1 MKIGIVG
8 AGFVGSAAAYAMV
21 MRGVGTEIVLV
32 DRNLDLAVAQA
43 EDIHHATPFAYPMP
57 VNAGDYDAL
66 DGSCVVVLAAGA
78 NQRPGETR
86 LELLERNAAVFGD
99 IIPRVLKAAPQAILL
114 VATNPVDVMTQIS
127 LGIARRTNPDF
138 PVGKVIGSGTILDT
152 ARFRALLA
160 KHLGI
165 SPKSV
170 HAHVLGEHGDSE
182 VLHWS
187 GADAGAM
194 PISDFADEVG
204 HPLTDAVRAEIDQG
218 VRGAAGKIIKGKG
231 ATWYGIGGG
240 LARIVQAIS
249 DDERAVMTCSV
260 VNPEVAGV
268 QNVALSLPRIV
279 GLGGVLGTIHPHLD
293 EDELAALARSA
304 GILKEAVTKLGVE

>member
-1 MKIGIVG
+1 M
-8 AGFVGSAAAYAMV
+8 
-21 MRGVGTEIVLV
+21 
-32 DRNLDLAVAQA
+32 LA
-43 EDIHHATPFAYPMP
+43 
-57 VNAGDYDAL
+57 
-66 DGSCVVVLAAGA
+66 
-78 NQRPGETR
+78 
-86 LELLERNAAVFGD
+86 
-99 IIPRVLKAAPQAILL
+99 AAPQAILL
-114 VATNPVDVMTQIS
+114 VATNPVDVMTQVS
-127 LGIARRTNPDF
+127 LEIARRTSPDF

-194 PISDFADEVG
+194 PISDFADQVG

-231 ATWYGIGGG
+231 ATW
-240 LARIVQAIS
+240 
-249 DDERAVMTCSV
+249 RAVMTCSL

-279 GLGGVLGTIHPHLD
+279 GLEGVLGTIHPHLD
-293 EDELAALARSA
+293 EGEMAALSRSA
-304 GILKEAVTKLGVE
+304 GILKEAVTTLGIK

>member
-1 MKIGIVG
+1 
-8 AGFVGSAAAYAMV
+8 
-21 MRGVGTEIVLV
+21 
-32 DRNLDLAVAQA
+32 
-43 EDIHHATPFAYPMP
+43 
-57 VNAGDYDAL
+57 
-66 DGSCVVVLAAGA
+66 
-78 NQRPGETR
+78 
-86 LELLERNAAVFGD
+86 
-99 IIPRVLKAAPQAILL
+99 
-114 VATNPVDVMTQIS
+114 MTQVS
-127 LGIARRTNPDF
+127 LGDRAADQPGF
-138 PVGKVIGSGTILDT
+138 PGRASVIGSGTILDT

-194 PISDFADEVG
+194 PISAFADEVG
-204 HPLTDAVRAEIDQG
+204 HPLTEAVRAEIDQG

-268 QNVALSLPRIV
+268 QNIALSLPRIV
-279 GLGGVLGTIHPHLD
+279 GLAGVLGTVYPHLD
-293 EDELAALARSA
+293 EQETAALARSA
-304 GILKEAVTKLGVE
+304 GILKEAVTSLGIR